1 MKKFLVALCFG
12 VALSLTAQDYS
23 VPAASPRKKIEQQF
37 SISKVTLDY
46 GRPAVKGRVVFG
58 DLVPYGK
65 VWRAGANSSSKI
77 TFGQAV
83 TFGGKDVAAG
93 TYGLYIV
100 PQANEWKIILNKDS
114 QSWGAFS
121 FDEKLNVVDVT
132 VPVQKL
138 TAKQEWFTMDLKIVS
153 DNQLSLD
160 IEWDASKVS
169 VPIQVAKADKVTR
182 MIEKI
187 NEVKKIE
194 REK

>member
-1 MKKFLVALCFG
+1 MKKILLVLGFG
-12 VALSLTAQDYS
+12 LAVSLTAQDYS

-37 SISKVTLDY
+37 SISKIILDY
-46 GRPAVKGRVVFG
+46 GRPAVKGRAVFG

-77 TFGQAV
+77 TFGQPV
-83 TFGGKDVAAG
+83 TFGGKEVAAG
-93 TYGLYIV
+93 TYGLYII
-100 PQANEWKIILNKDS
+100 PQANEWKVILNKDS

-138 TAKQEWFTMDLKIVS
+138 STKQEWFTMDLKPIS
-153 DNQLSLD
+153 DTQLNLD
-160 IEWDASKVS
+160 IEWDMNKVA

-182 MIEKI
+182 MIEKL

>member
-1 MKKFLVALCFG
+1 MKKILLVLGFG
-12 VALSLTAQDYS
+12 LAVSLTAQDYS

-37 SISKVTLDY
+37 SISKITLDY
-46 GRPAVKGRVVFG
+46 GRPAVKGRAVFG

-77 TFGQAV
+77 TFGQPV
-83 TFGGKDVAAG
+83 TFGGKEVAAG
-93 TYGLYIV
+93 TYGLYII

-138 TAKQEWFTMDLKIVS
+138 STKQEWFTMDLKPIS
-153 DNQLSLD
+153 DTQLNLD
-160 IEWDASKVS
+160 IEWDTSKVA

-182 MIEKI
+182 MIEKL